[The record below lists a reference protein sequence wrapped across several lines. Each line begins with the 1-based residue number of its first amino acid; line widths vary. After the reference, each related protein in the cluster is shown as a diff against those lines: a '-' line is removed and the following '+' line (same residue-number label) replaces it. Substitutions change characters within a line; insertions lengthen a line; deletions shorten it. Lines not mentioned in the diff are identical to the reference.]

1 MVSTSPF
8 GQDGPKADF
17 SSVDLIVM
25 AASMLLYATGD
36 GDLPP
41 LHLSSPQAAMHAG
54 AETAATVLIAH
65 YGRER
70 SGRGQHLDVSAQ
82 AALTMAT
89 QSAVLAPAWEAPGAY
104 VSRAAGGLKVGPIVV
119 RLLFPCKDGHV
130 SCTFLFGSA
139 IGPMSRRL
147 MQVIHERG
155 FCDASLAEKD
165 FVNYQQLLMTFKEPI
180 TELFRAYAAIDAF
193 FKTQTKAELF
203 ALAQER
209 NLLIAPC
216 STLEDLVHSPQL
228 DSRSYWVAVEHP
240 ELGRS
245 FRYPGPFAKLS
256 ETPLTYRQR
265 APLLGEHNAEVF
277 GSLGLTAGDLVA
289 LSGQAVL

>member
-1 MVSTSPF
+1 
-8 GQDGPKADF
+8 
-17 SSVDLIVM
+17 
-25 AASMLLYATGD
+25 
-36 GDLPP
+36 
-41 LHLSSPQAAMHAG
+41 
-54 AETAATVLIAH
+54 
-65 YGRER
+65 
-70 SGRGQHLDVSAQ
+70 
-82 AALTMAT
+82 
-89 QSAVLAPAWEAPGAY
+89 
-104 VSRAAGGLKVGPIVV
+104 
-119 RLLFPCKDGHV
+119 
-130 SCTFLFGSA
+130 
-139 IGPMSRRL
+139 MSRRL